1 MRLARPKINL
11 ADFDEMLNFE
21 QKDEGAS
28 VPQGRIPAPGTE
40 PTHDGILEMDF
51 SQMEP
56 FPEHKFKLYEGQQL
70 DDMVESIR
78 QFGILLPIILWHT
91 GERKYIILSGH
102 NRRNAAM
109 LAGLTK
115 GPVIVRENLT
125 HDEATLIVTETN
137 LRQRSFADMSHSERA
152 YCLAQHYEAL
162 KSQGRRNDLLTEIEM
177 LLNPHESREN
187 PTSSQLVTKLR
198 SDEKLGEEYGLSHAK
213 VARYI
218 RLAGLN
224 EELIKRVD
232 TGEISF
238 LAAYDLS
245 FVEDTGKQQRIADL
259 MVSEGYK
266 LDMKK
271 AELLRN
277 YYETGK
283 LTDVTTTQILSG
295 EKTRKPKSDKPQPIK
310 VKTSVITKYFTAGQ
324 SAKEIEETIDRALE
338 IYFNCQNGE
347 TDFPEETGEE

>member
-11 ADFDEMLNFE
+11 ADFNEMLNFDSKE
-21 QKDEGAS
+21 EA
-28 VPQGRIPAPGTE
+28 VPAPQGHIPGTE
-40 PTHDGILEMDF
+40 LVHNGILEMDF

-70 DDMVESIR
+70 NDMVESIR

-91 GERKYIILSGH
+91 GEGKYIILSGH

-115 GPVIVRENLT
+115 GPVIIRANLT

-187 PTSSQLVTKLR
+187 STSSEVQTKLR
-198 SDEKLGEEYGLSHAK
+198 ADEKIGQEYDLSRDK
-213 VARYI
+213 VAKYI
-218 RLAGLN
+218 RISKLVPP
-224 EELIKRVD
+224 LIERVD
-232 TGEISF
+232 TAEIAF

-245 FVEDTGKQQRIADL
+245 FVEDTEKQQQIADL
-259 MVSEGYK
+259 MVSDGYK

-283 LTDVTTTQILSG
+283 LTDITMTQILSG
-295 EKTRKPKSDKPQPIK
+295 EKTRKPKSDKPQPVK
-310 VKTSVITKYFTAGQ
+310 VKPAVITKYFTAGQ
-324 SAKEIEETIDRALE
+324 SVKEIEETIDRALE
-338 IYFNCQNGE
+338 LYFDNQNGKAG
-347 TDFPEETGEE
+347 FPEKTGEE